1 MGDLREWGGG
11 GGELKIFYTKRGG
24 GDLKCFQNTEVRT

>member
-1 MGDLREWGGG
+1 MGDLREWGGD
-11 GGELKIFYTKRGG
+11 LKVFYTKKEGG

>member
-1 MGDLREWGGG
+1 MGDLR
-11 GGELKIFYTKRGG
+11 GGEGPENFLHRKG

>member
-1 MGDLREWGGG
+1 MGDLRGVGPENV
-11 GGELKIFYTKRGG
+11 LHRKGG

>member
-1 MGDLREWGGG
+1 MGDLRGGG
-11 GGELKIFYTKRGG
+11 AKFFLHRKG

>member
-1 MGDLREWGGG
+1 MGDLRGGG
-11 GGELKIFYTKRGG
+11 PENFFHRKG